1 MGREEVTEYEQ
12 DRLGNERKKLD
23 QLRAQE
29 GMTGA
34 DADDEGI
41 ETIGTADTGTS
52 LTVYS
57 IPTHAD
63 QVILDLIHAHNSVA
77 SSGTF
82 TIQELELDGNG
93 NITDST
99 RRSVPINV
107 AAGATRTLGYEGLP
121 FENAIGVDSEFGG
134 VIGFAVLA
142 DHKEYVEPGSTDV

>member
-1 MGREEVTEYEQ
+1 MGRDEITEYEQ

-29 GMTGA
+29 GMSGA

-41 ETIGTADTGTS
+41 EEIGSAETGTS

-63 QVILDLIHAHNSVA
+63 QVMLDLIHAHNSAA
-77 SSGTF
+77 SAGTF
-82 TIQELELDGNG
+82 TVQEAELDGSG
-93 NITDST
+93 NIVSTT

-107 AAGATRTLGYEGLP
+107 AADATRAIGYEGLP
-121 FENAIGVDSEFGG
+121 FENAIAVESEFAG
-134 VIGFAVLA
+134 VIGFAVLS
-142 DHKEYVEPGSTDV
+142 DHKEYVEEGSTNT

>member
-1 MGREEVTEYEQ
+1 MGREETVEFEQ
-12 DRLGNERKKLD
+12 DRLGNERRKLD

-41 ETIGTADTGTS
+41 EEIGSAETGTS

-63 QVILDLIHAHNSVA
+63 QVMLDLIHAHNSAA

-93 NITDST
+93 NITGST

-107 AAGATRTLGYEGLP
+107 AAGATRAIGYEGLP
-121 FENAIGVDSEFGG
+121 FENAIGVDSEFAG
-134 VIGFAVLA
+134 VVGFAVLS
-142 DHKEYVEPGSTDV
+142 DHKEFVEPGSTDT

>member
-1 MGREEVTEYEQ
+1 MGREEQTQYEQ

-41 ETIGTADTGTS
+41 QRVTSTETGTS

-63 QVILDLIHAHNSVA
+63 EAILDLIHAHNSA
-77 SSGTF
+77 SSSGTF
-82 TIQELELDGNG
+82 TVQELQLDGNG
-93 NITDST
+93 NVTGST
-99 RRSVPINV
+99 RRSVPIDV
-107 AAGATRTLGYEGLP
+107 GSDATRTIDYEGLP
-121 FENAIGVDSEFGG
+121 FENAIGVSSEFEG
-134 VIGFAVLA
+134 VIGFAVIS
-142 DHKEYVEPGSTDV
+142 DHKEFVEPGSTDT